1 MRPFGRPRPEGA
13 GRRQRPTPLAPRKGS
28 GRRRL
33 PRPVKRVAGLLLAFF
48 LIEYLVLPR
57 LLSQKGH
64 LNLLTHINL
73 WFVAAGLA
81 LEAASLV
88 AYALLTRAI
97 LSQFGTPPP

>member
-57 LLSQKGH
+57 LLSQKGPPK
-64 LNLLTHINL
+64 LLTHINL
-73 WFVAAGLA
+73 WVVAAGLA
-81 LEAASLV
+81 LEAA
-88 AYALLTRAI
+88 ALLPHPFLTRG
-97 LSQFGTPPP
+97 LPSPLGTP